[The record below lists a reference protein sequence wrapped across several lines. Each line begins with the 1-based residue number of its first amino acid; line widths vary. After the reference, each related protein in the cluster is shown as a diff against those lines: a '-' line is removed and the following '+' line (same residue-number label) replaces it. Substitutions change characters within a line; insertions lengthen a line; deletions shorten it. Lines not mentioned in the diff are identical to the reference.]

1 MQKKKED
8 ISNYKECVNA
18 ITEAYHKELT
28 FHKDNQRRLMKGHLE
43 AVIKQKKDEYGVS
56 DDIPAATIRTRIKR
70 GSLAPTHPGTSPPL
84 RDAEMALVQICIQMG
99 KMRQPLTRN
108 EAITIMNDMIS
119 KTEMAEQLT
128 NFQRARTLTSNR
140 LGIVGKNWWQ
150 GFKKRHASLIVSKK
164 GEKFALN
171 RADWTKLSNIKQMY
185 EYIYEEMVNANIAS
199 PRDNPV
205 YLDREGNEVEES
217 ERFGLVQEFR
227 IDHPDYILFAHERGC
242 QTNQSRMEML
252 GTENSLLNMGQDLK
266 RSVALLT
273 TGLRF
278 CPLLQALVRQS
289 VAS

>member
-28 FHKDNQRRLMKGHLE
+28 FHKYNQRRLMKGHLE

-119 KTEMAEQLT
+119 KQKW
-128 NFQRARTLTSNR
+128 QSN
-140 LGIVGKNWWQ
+140 
-150 GFKKRHASLIVSKK
+150 
-164 GEKFALN
+164 
-171 RADWTKLSNIKQMY
+171 
-185 EYIYEEMVNANIAS
+185 
-199 PRDNPV
+199 
-205 YLDREGNEVEES
+205 
-217 ERFGLVQEFR
+217 
-227 IDHPDYILFAHERGC
+227 
-242 QTNQSRMEML
+242 
-252 GTENSLLNMGQDLK
+252 
-266 RSVALLT
+266 
-273 TGLRF
+273 
-278 CPLLQALVRQS
+278 
-289 VAS
+289 